1 MYRILMR
8 VLKLLTWIVLNVG
21 IFGLMLFVPA
31 GTLDWWRAWV
41 FIAVVFVA
49 AVAIAVNVLAHSEGL
64 LDERL
69 KSPLQKGQP
78 PADKVILILCLAAW
92 GGLIVFIPLDVFRL
106 HLLPTPGLLAS
117 LLGLGMVVVGWWVM
131 YLAFRENAF
140 AASVVRHQKER
151 QQVVVSS
158 GVYGFVRH
166 PMYAGGV
173 LGWIGVS
180 MWLGSYTAALLT
192 IVPIGTIALRI
203 LVEEQFLRR
212 ELQGYDAYSEKV
224 RYRLIPFLW

>member
-1 MYRILMR
+1 MR
-8 VLKLLTWIVLNVG
+8 VFKLLAWIVLNVG
-21 IFGLMLFVPA
+21 IFGIMLFVPA
-31 GTLDWWRAWV
+31 GTMDWRRAWV

-49 AVAIAVNVLAHSEGL
+49 SFAIAVNVLAHSEGL

-69 KSPLQKGQP
+69 KSPLQKDQP
-78 PADKVILILCLAAW
+78 LADKVILLVCLAAW
-92 GGLIVFIPLDVFRL
+92 GGVMVFIPLDVFRF
-106 HLLPTPGLLAS
+106 HLLPTPGFFAS
-117 LLGLGMVVVGWWVM
+117 LLGLALVVVGWWVM
-131 YLAFRENAF
+131 YLSFKENAF

-151 QQVVVSS
+151 QQVVVTS

-173 LGWIGVS
+173 LGWIGAL
-180 MWLGSYTAALLT
+180 MWLGSYASALLT

-203 LVEEQFLRR
+203 LFEEQFLRR
-212 ELQGYDAYSEKV
+212 ELRGYDAYSERV

>member
-1 MYRILMR
+1 MRIF
-8 VLKLLTWIVLNVG
+8 KLLAWIVLNVG
-21 IFGLMLFVPA
+21 IFGMMLFVPA
-31 GTLDWWRAWV
+31 GTVDWWRAWV

-49 AVAIAVNVLAHSEGL
+49 ACAIAINVLAHSEGL

-78 PADKVILILCLAAW
+78 LADKFILLLCLAAW
-92 GGLIVFIPLDVFRL
+92 GGLIVFVPLDVFRF
-106 HLLPTPGLLAS
+106 HLLPTPGFLAS
-117 LLGLGMVVVGWWVM
+117 LSGLVLAVVGWWVM
-131 YLAFRENAF
+131 YLSFRENAF

-151 QQVVVSS
+151 QQVVVAS

-173 LGWIGVS
+173 LGWIGAS
-180 MWLGSYTAALLT
+180 MWLGSYAAALLT

-203 LVEEQFLRR
+203 LFEERFLRR
-212 ELQGYDAYSEKV
+212 ELRGYDAYSERV